1 MSAFSTSHPSG
12 WRPTASHVR
21 ASLLAAGL
29 LVAAVLLH
37 RADLVVMATPLA
49 VLAVWSN
56 LSRPTTPPTVST
68 PRALPALREGESM
81 TWHAEVTPVAGM
93 EQVGLVMAAN
103 QFLAIRPEHGTLA
116 RAVAPGSAEVRL
128 AVGVRT
134 TRWGVQAAGA
144 CIVAATSSF
153 GAYRWGPIGFD
164 GKPLTTLPLPAVFNA
179 TAPTPRPVG
188 LVGLN
193 RGARP
198 GDGTEFASIRPFQIG
213 DRLRRIHW
221 PVSLRTG
228 NLHVTATW
236 SDQDAQVVLVVDAT
250 TDLGVSEGLDG
261 AASSLDVTVR
271 AAGAIA
277 EHYLRRGDRV
287 GLRVLGIPGQLR
299 MTPAAGN
306 QQLLRILHQLAAVT
320 AGDRERRDQV
330 SSRLGLGA
338 GTLVV
343 MLSACVSSL
352 ALQQAVALASRGLTT
367 VVVDTLPERIAGV
380 EDPYVVLAWRIRRL
394 ERAMEMRRV
403 VASGVPIVPWH
414 GPGSLDQVLRDAGR
428 RSAAP
433 RLARR

>member
-1 MSAFSTSHPSG
+1 MSGSPFPAAA

-21 ASLLAAGL
+21 ASLVGCGL

-37 RADLVVMATPLA
+37 RADLVVVAAPLV
-49 VLAVWSN
+49 VLAVWAG
-56 LSRPTTPPTVST
+56 LTRPTSAPTVTT
-68 PRALPALREGESM
+68 PRTLPALREGESM
-81 TWHAEVTPVAGM
+81 TWHAEVQVVPGM
-93 EQVGLVMAAN
+93 EQVGLLMAESP
-103 QFLAIRPEHGTLA
+103 FLATRPAHGAVA
-116 RAVAPGSAEVRL
+116 RAARRDQHEVRV

-134 TRWGVQAAGA
+134 TRWGVQNVGS
-144 CIVAATSSF
+144 CIVAATSSWA
-153 GAYRWGPIGFD
+153 AYRWGPIGFE
-164 GKPLTTLPLPAVFNA
+164 GRPLTTLPLPAVFDA

-198 GDGTEFASIRPFQIG
+198 GDGTEFASIRPFQLG

-236 SDQDAQVVLVVDAT
+236 SDQDAQVVLLVDAT
-250 TDLGVSEGLDG
+250 SDLGVSEGLDG

-271 AAGAIA
+271 AAGAIS
-277 EHYLRRGDRV
+277 EHYLRQGDRV

-299 MTPAAGN
+299 MAPAAGH
-306 QQLLRILHQLAAVT
+306 QQLQRILHQLATVT
-320 AGDRERRDQV
+320 AGDRERRDERAG
-330 SSRLGLGA
+330 RLGLGA
-338 GTLVV
+338 GTLAL

-352 ALQQAVALASRGLTT
+352 PLQQAVALASRGLTV
-367 VVVDTLPERIAGV
+367 VVVDTLPVHVAGV
-380 EDPYVVLAWRIRRL
+380 DDPFVALAWRIRRL

-403 VASGVPIVPWH
+403 VAAGVPIVPWR

-428 RSAAP
+428 RSGAP
-433 RLARR
+433 RMARR